1 VPANRVETDML
12 GLLDL
17 EELDTNLYRGYNE
30 KASHDRPA
38 LFGGQVAAQA
48 LRAAAST
55 VPEGRF
61 PNSLHGYFLRPGRV
75 EHPVI
80 LQVARDRDGRSFSA
94 RHVVALQQGE
104 VIFSMSA
111 SFHLRK
117 EGVEFAVERAREWV
131 PPEELE
137 DRTYESRFA
146 FLFDVRPQMATR
158 PYDDTEEQVPARIW
172 ARVKGELPDDPIVH
186 ACALTYLSDVG
197 SGFADGTVPGVPRGG
212 PSIDHAVWFHLP
224 LRVDDWILLDSW
236 PLKTI
241 GSRGLYEGSMHDRQ
255 GRLGGLLMQEVLFRG
270 KVPPQAA
277 DRPS

>member
-1 VPANRVETDML
+1 ML
-12 GLLDL
+12 GLLDI

-30 KASHDRPA
+30 RASNERPA

-48 LRAAAST
+48 LRAAANT

-61 PNSLHGYFLRPGRV
+61 PNSLHGYFLRPGRT

-94 RHVVALQQGE
+94 RHVVAVQQGE

-111 SFHLRK
+111 SFQVRQ
-117 EGVEFAVERAREWV
+117 EGVEFAVERPREWV

-137 DRTYESRFA
+137 DRTYQSRFA
-146 FLFDVRPQMATR
+146 FLFDVRPEEAIR
-158 PYDDTEEQVPARIW
+158 PYEDDEEHVPARIW
-172 ARVKGELPDDPIVH
+172 ARVKSELPDDPVVH

-212 PSIDHAVWFHLP
+212 PSIDHAVWFHHDV
-224 LRVDDWILLDSW
+224 RVDDWVLLDSW

-241 GSRGLYEGSMHDRQ
+241 GSRGLYAGSIHDRE
-255 GRLGGLLMQEVLFRG
+255 GRLGAVLMQEVLFRSHTV
-270 KVPPQAA
+270 KVPPVVAV
-277 DRPS
+277 RSP